1 MSLTDADAPNG
12 HNGVDSAGFAPRLCH
27 IVKWAHFDGYGFNL
41 HAEKGKPGQ
50 IIGKVDEGSPAEA
63 AGLRE
68 GDRIVEV
75 NGVNIANENHKQVVQ
90 RIKAVDDE
98 TKLLVVDAEAD
109 KYLKAHDIV
118 IKSNL
123 PSVVHLKTPPSPAGT
138 PAPASPNVN
147 DVNGQADTPSSG
159 RKHSLRS
166 SQSSPE
172 PEQQG
177 SQGDSGRSSANGTL
191 ERKNNTL
198 NLNMTAAEFRAQLA
212 SRRTTKNEVKKD
224 SIDFKQKSDIIQKL

>member
-1 MSLTDADAPNG
+1 MSDADAPNG
-12 HNGVDSAGFAPRLCH
+12 HNGMDVVGEAAPAPRLCH

-50 IIGKVDEGSPAEA
+50 MIGKVDEGSPAEA

-118 IKSNL
+118 IKSSL
-123 PSVVHLKTPPSPAGT
+123 PSVVHLKTPPSPVGS

-147 DVNGQADTPSSG
+147 GQSDTPSSG
-159 RKHSLRS
+159 RKSSLRS

-212 SRRTTKNEVKKD
+212 SRKTTKNEVKKD